1 MDATI
6 QNTLSICIA
15 SFGDDIGALLHALD
29 SGRRALSKDW
39 TVEIIAGD
47 QHPEPAADA
56 KQWETQYGLRYLHHP
71 NDLGRSNNR
80 NTIAKASSGN
90 FLLFLDADAL
100 PVHPDR
106 FLLAYCTA
114 LNEVEV
120 VVGGTAYQLSRS
132 SLRHTI
138 GQRKEAIPANR
149 RAGNPYAN
157 FSAFNFAISRAT
169 FLQHPFDESLK
180 QYGHEDTLF
189 GQELRYAC
197 KTITH
202 IENPAYHLDGD
213 SDAEFLDKT
222 ELAVDNLVGLIQAGK
237 IDEEVRLFAVYR
249 KLQRTRIIHLVR
261 LLSTLFAA
269 SIRALLIGGVRSV
282 MLFDFYKLLRMSRN
296 TIKIGRRNF

>member
-15 SFGDDIGALLHALD
+15 SFGDDIGELLHALD

-47 QHPEPAADA
+47 QHPEPAAGA
-56 KQWETQYGLRYLHHP
+56 KQWETQYSLRYLHHP
-71 NDLGRSNNR
+71 NGLGRSNNR

-106 FLLAYCTA
+106 FLIAYCTA
-114 LNEVEV
+114 LNGVEV
-120 VVGGTAYQLSRS
+120 VVGGTAYRLSRS

-138 GQRKEAIPANR
+138 GQRKEAIAANK
-149 RAGNPYAN
+149 RAGNPHAN

-202 IENPAYHLDGD
+202 IDNPAYHLDGD

-222 ELAVDNLVGLIQAGK
+222 DLAVDNLVALIREGK

-249 KLQRTRIIHLVR
+249 KLQRTGIVHLVR
-261 LLSTLFAA
+261 LLSILFAS
-269 SIRALLIGGVRSV
+269 SIRALLMGGVRSV
-282 MLFDFYKLLRMSRN
+282 LLFDFYKLLRLSRHA
-296 TIKIGRRNF
+296 IKIGRRNF

>member
-71 NDLGRSNNR
+71 NGLGRSNNR

-106 FLLAYCTA
+106 FLLAYCAA

-138 GQRKEAIPANR
+138 GQRKEAITANK

-222 ELAVDNLVGLIQAGK
+222 ELAVDNLVALIQAGK

-249 KLQRTRIIHLVR
+249 KLQRTGIIHLVR

>member
-15 SFGDDIGALLHALD
+15 GFGDDIGALLHALD

-249 KLQRTRIIHLVR
+249 KLQRTGIIHLVR

>member
-71 NDLGRSNNR
+71 NGLGRSNNR

-249 KLQRTRIIHLVR
+249 KLQRTGIIHLVR

>member
-71 NDLGRSNNR
+71 NGLGRSNNR

-106 FLLAYCTA
+106 FLLAYCAA

-138 GQRKEAIPANR
+138 GQRKEAITANK

-222 ELAVDNLVGLIQAGK
+222 ELAVDNLVALIQAGK

-249 KLQRTRIIHLVR
+249 KLQRTGIIHLVR

-269 SIRALLIGGVRSV
+269 SIRALLNGGVRSV

>member
-71 NDLGRSNNR
+71 NGLGRSNNR

-138 GQRKEAIPANR
+138 GQRKEAIPANK

-222 ELAVDNLVGLIQAGK
+222 ELAVDNLVALIQAGK

-249 KLQRTRIIHLVR
+249 KLQRTGIIHLVR

>member
-47 QHPEPAADA
+47 QHPEPAAGA

-71 NDLGRSNNR
+71 NGLGRSNNR

-106 FLLAYCTA
+106 FLIAYCTA
-114 LNEVEV
+114 LNGVEV

-132 SLRHTI
+132 RLRHTI
-138 GQRKEAIPANR
+138 GQRKEAIAANK
-149 RAGNPYAN
+149 RAGNPHAN

-249 KLQRTRIIHLVR
+249 KLQRTGIIHLVR

>member
-1 MDATI
+1 LDATI

-71 NDLGRSNNR
+71 NGLGRSNNR

-249 KLQRTRIIHLVR
+249 KLQRTGIIHLVR

>member
-71 NDLGRSNNR
+71 NGLGRSNNR

-106 FLLAYCTA
+106 FLIAYCTA
-114 LNEVEV
+114 LNGVEV

-138 GQRKEAIPANR
+138 GQRKEAIPASK

-202 IENPAYHLDGD
+202 IENPAYHLDRD

-222 ELAVDNLVGLIQAGK
+222 DLAVDNLVALIQAGK
-237 IDEEVRLFAVYR
+237 IDEEIRLFAVYR
-249 KLQRTRIIHLVR
+249 KLQRTGIIHLVR

-269 SIRALLIGGVRSV
+269 NIRALLIGGVRSV

>member
-47 QHPEPAADA
+47 QHSEPAADA

-71 NDLGRSNNR
+71 NGLGRSNNR

-106 FLLAYCTA
+106 FLIAYCTA
-114 LNEVEV
+114 LNGVEV

-138 GQRKEAIPANR
+138 GQRKEAIPANK

-222 ELAVDNLVGLIQAGK
+222 ELAVDNLVALIQAGK

-249 KLQRTRIIHLVR
+249 KLQRTGIIHLVR

-269 SIRALLIGGVRSV
+269 SIRALLNGGVRSV

>member
-1 MDATI
+1 LDATI

-29 SGRRALSKDW
+29 SGRRDLSKDW

-71 NDLGRSNNR
+71 NGLGRSNNR

-132 SLRHTI
+132 SLRHII

-149 RAGNPYAN
+149 RAENPYAN
-157 FSAFNFAISRAT
+157 FSAFNFGISRAT

>member
-1 MDATI
+1 MDAPI

-29 SGRRALSKDW
+29 SGRRALSNDW

-47 QHPEPAADA
+47 QHPEPAADT

-71 NDLGRSNNR
+71 NGLGRSNNR
-80 NTIAKASSGN
+80 NTIAKASKGN
-90 FLLFLDADAL
+90 YLLFLDADAL

-106 FLLAYCTA
+106 FLIAYCSA
-114 LNEVEV
+114 LNGVEV
-120 VVGGTAYQLSRS
+120 VVGGTAYQRSRS

-138 GQRKEAIPANR
+138 GQRKEAIPANK
-149 RAGNPYAN
+149 RAGNPHAN

-213 SDAEFLDKT
+213 SDAEFLYKT
-222 ELAVDNLVGLIQAGK
+222 DLAVDNLVALIQAGK

-249 KLQRTRIIHLVR
+249 KLQRTGIIHLVR
-261 LLSTLFAA
+261 LLNTLFAP
-269 SIRALLIGGVRSV
+269 SIRALLIGGIRSV
-282 MLFDFYKLLRMSRN
+282 ILFDFYKLLRMSRN
-296 TIKIGRRNF
+296 AIKIGRRNF

>member
-47 QHPEPAADA
+47 QHPEPAAGA
-56 KQWETQYGLRYLHHP
+56 KQWKTQYGLRYLHHP
-71 NDLGRSNNR
+71 NGLGRSNNR

-106 FLLAYCTA
+106 FLLTYCTA

-249 KLQRTRIIHLVR
+249 KLQRTGIIHLVR

>member
-47 QHPEPAADA
+47 QHSEPAADA

-71 NDLGRSNNR
+71 NGLGRSNNR

-138 GQRKEAIPANR
+138 GQRKEAIPANK

-222 ELAVDNLVGLIQAGK
+222 ELAVDNLVALIQAGK

-249 KLQRTRIIHLVR
+249 KLQRTGIIHLVR

>member
-106 FLLAYCTA
+106 FLLAYCST

-249 KLQRTRIIHLVR
+249 KLQRTGIIHLVR

>member
-1 MDATI
+1 M
-6 QNTLSICIA
+6 SICIA

-71 NDLGRSNNR
+71 NGLGRSNNR

-138 GQRKEAIPANR
+138 GQRKEAIPANK

-222 ELAVDNLVGLIQAGK
+222 ELAVDNLVALIQAGK

-249 KLQRTRIIHLVR
+249 KLQRTGIIHLVR

>member
-1 MDATI
+1 MDAPI

-15 SFGDDIGALLHALD
+15 SFGDDLGALLNALD
-29 SGRRALSKDW
+29 YGKRALSKDW

-71 NDLGRSNNR
+71 NGLGRSNNR
-80 NTIAKASSGN
+80 NTIAKASKGN
-90 FLLFLDADAL
+90 YLLFLDADAL
-100 PVHPDR
+100 PVHPNR
-106 FLLAYCTA
+106 FLIAYCTA
-114 LNEVEV
+114 LNGAEV
-120 VVGGTAYQLSRS
+120 VVGGTAYWLSRS
-132 SLRHTI
+132 SLRFAI
-138 GQRKEAIPANR
+138 GQRKEAIAANK
-149 RAGNPYAN
+149 RAGNPHAN

-202 IENPAYHLDGD
+202 IDNPAYHLDGD

-222 ELAVDNLVGLIQAGK
+222 DLAVDNLVALIREGK

-249 KLQRTRIIHLVR
+249 KLQRTGVLYLIR
-261 LLSTLFAA
+261 LLRILFAG

-282 MLFDFYKLLRMSRN
+282 LLFDFYKLLRLSGH

>member
-1 MDATI
+1 M
-6 QNTLSICIA
+6 SICIA

-71 NDLGRSNNR
+71 NGLGRSNNR

-138 GQRKEAIPANR
+138 GQRKEAIPANK

>member
-6 QNTLSICIA
+6 QYTLSICIA

-71 NDLGRSNNR
+71 NGLGRSNNR

-106 FLLAYCTA
+106 FLIAYCTA
-114 LNEVEV
+114 LNGVEV

-138 GQRKEAIPANR
+138 GQRKEAIPANK

-222 ELAVDNLVGLIQAGK
+222 ELAVDNLVALIQAGK

-249 KLQRTRIIHLVR
+249 KLQRTGIIHLVR

-269 SIRALLIGGVRSV
+269 SIRALLNGGVRSV

>member
-1 MDATI
+1 LDATI

-71 NDLGRSNNR
+71 NGLGRSNNR

-106 FLLAYCTA
+106 FLLTYCTA

-249 KLQRTRIIHLVR
+249 KLQRTGIIHLVR

>member
-1 MDATI
+1 M
-6 QNTLSICIA
+6 SICIA

-71 NDLGRSNNR
+71 NGLGRSNNR

-106 FLLAYCTA
+106 FLLAYCAA

-138 GQRKEAIPANR
+138 GQRKEAITANK

-222 ELAVDNLVGLIQAGK
+222 ELAVDNLVALIQAGK

-249 KLQRTRIIHLVR
+249 KLQRTGIIHLVR

>member
-47 QHPEPAADA
+47 QHPEPAAGA

-71 NDLGRSNNR
+71 NGLGRSNNR

-106 FLLAYCTA
+106 FLIAYCTA
-114 LNEVEV
+114 LNGVEV

-138 GQRKEAIPANR
+138 GQRKEAIPANK

-222 ELAVDNLVGLIQAGK
+222 ELAVDNLVALIQAGK

-249 KLQRTRIIHLVR
+249 KLQRTGIIHLVR

>member
-106 FLLAYCTA
+106 FLLTYCTA

-149 RAGNPYAN
+149 RAGSPYAN

-249 KLQRTRIIHLVR
+249 KLQRTGIIHLVR

>member
-71 NDLGRSNNR
+71 NGLGRSNNR

-138 GQRKEAIPANR
+138 GQRKEAIPANK

-249 KLQRTRIIHLVR
+249 KLQRTGIIHLVR

>member
-71 NDLGRSNNR
+71 NGLGRSNNR

-138 GQRKEAIPANR
+138 GQRKEAIPANK

>member
-47 QHPEPAADA
+47 QHPEPAAGA

-71 NDLGRSNNR
+71 NGLGRSNNR

-106 FLLAYCTA
+106 FLIAYCTA
-114 LNEVEV
+114 LNGVEV

-132 SLRHTI
+132 RLRHTI
-138 GQRKEAIPANR
+138 GQRKEAIAANK
-149 RAGNPYAN
+149 RAGNPHAN

-202 IENPAYHLDGD
+202 IENPAYHIDGD

-249 KLQRTRIIHLVR
+249 KLQRTGIIHLVR

>member
-71 NDLGRSNNR
+71 NGLGRSNNR

-202 IENPAYHLDGD
+202 IENPAYHIDGD

-249 KLQRTRIIHLVR
+249 KLQRTGIIHLVR